1 MGKKPTADKS
11 EIQTMAGLTLR
22 PERADDLEFLHRLY
36 ASTRADEMAL
46 VDWSPEVKGL
56 FLLSQFDAQHSYY
69 LEHYPESRFDVI
81 EQSGVAIGRLYVARW
96 PDDICIIDIALLPE
110 HRGRGLGGRMLQA
123 LLDEAA
129 TTGRSVSLCVE
140 NYNPALRLYERLG
153 FKPKGEDNGIY
164 RMMEWRSGSKSS

>member
-1 MGKKPTADKS
+1 MEKKPTADKS
-11 EIQTMAGLTLR
+11 EIQMMAGLTLR

-46 VDWSPEVKGL
+46 VDWSPEQKGL
-56 FLLSQFDAQHSYY
+56 FLQSQFEAQHSYY

-81 EQSGVAIGRLYVARW
+81 EQAGVAIGHLYVARR
-96 PDDICIIDIALLPE
+96 PDDIRIIDIALLPE

-129 TTGRSVSLCVE
+129 TTGKSVSMHVE
-140 NYNPALRLYERLG
+140 INNPALHLYERLG

-164 RMMEWRSGSKSS
+164 RMMEWRSGSTS

>member
-1 MGKKPTADKS
+1 MKKNTTTDND

-22 PERADDLEFLHRLY
+22 PECDHDLEFLHRLY

-46 VDWSPEVKGL
+46 VDWSLEQKEL
-56 FLLSQFDAQHSYY
+56 FLQTQFDAQHSHY
-69 LEHYPESRFDVI
+69 LEHYQESRFDVI
-81 EQSGVAIGRLYVARW
+81 EQAGDAVGRLYVARW

-129 TTGRSVSLCVE
+129 ATGKSVSLHVE
-140 NYNPALRLYERLG
+140 INSPALRLYERLG
-153 FKPKGEDNGIY
+153 FKPKGEDNGIN
-164 RMMEWRSGSKSS
+164 RMMEWRG